1 MARALSKDMADAA
14 LQIAAIMSG
23 DPSQLTLRSKKTR
36 ALPAISDLVYRG
48 LRHWGLAQARLRRM
62 TRRETDLAIQSLL
75 AIAWA
80 ALHEEMRETHVL
92 LDQAVEAAKQIAG
105 PKAAGFVNALLR
117 NTARDPMAKSDF
129 EDPIARW
136 NAPVWWIEKIQNDWG
151 QQAEAILNALRERAP
166 LTIRLA
172 PELQLNRD
180 AYLDQLRC
188 DGLQGRH
195 LGPAAVEI
203 KPPVSVDR
211 IPGFASGQVSVQDAS
226 AQQVVG
232 LFDEVVA
239 QCLANNVRPELL
251 DACAAPGG
259 KTIALAQHYKATIWA
274 LDSSEG
280 RLARLRAD
288 LPRVSSSLQGE
299 IHPAQGD
306 ALNPAHWPVAM
317 PQRFDAIL
325 VDAPCSASGVS
336 RRHPE
341 IPWKRSPEAI
351 RVVAD
356 IQRRML
362 DVLWAKVK
370 PGGEL
375 AFVTCSVFREEGE
388 LQAQSFLD
396 RTLDACL
403 QPGPGRLQP
412 AASPETGRNQDGF
425 FFAKFKK
432 ISGAAGAALAD
443 GSDMPGTPFRA
454 GE

>member
-1 MARALSKDMADAA
+1 
-14 LQIAAIMSG
+14 MSG
-23 DPSQLTLRSKKTR
+23 DPSQLIPRSKKTP
-36 ALPAISDLVYRG
+36 ALPAVSDLIYRG
-48 LRHWGLAQARLRRM
+48 LRHWGLAQVRLQRM
-62 TRRETDLAIQSLL
+62 TRKETDLAIQSLL
-75 AIAWA
+75 AVAWA
-80 ALHEEMRETHVL
+80 ALHEEMREPHVL

-105 PKAAGFVNALLR
+105 LKAAGFVNALLR
-117 NTARDPMAKSDF
+117 NTARDPMARSDF
-129 EDPIARW
+129 ENPIAKW
-136 NAPVWWIEKIQNDWG
+136 NVPAWWIEKIQADWG
-151 QQAEAILNALRERAP
+151 QQAEAILQALQARAP
-166 LTIRLA
+166 LTVRLA
-172 PELQLNRD
+172 PALQSNRQ
-180 AYLDQLRC
+180 AYLDQLLC
-188 DGLQGRH
+188 DGLQGRI

-203 KPPVSVDR
+203 EPPVSVDR
-211 IPGFASGQVSVQDAS
+211 IPGFASGQASVQDAS
-226 AQQVVG
+226 AQQVAG

-239 QCLANNVRPELL
+239 QCLANNARPELL

-259 KTIALAQHYKATIWA
+259 KTIAIAQHYEANIWA
-274 LDSSEG
+274 LDNSPG

-288 LPRVSSSLQGE
+288 LPRVSSTLRGE
-299 IHPAQGD
+299 IHPVQGD
-306 ALNPAHWPVAM
+306 ALRPEQWPSAM
-317 PQRFDAIL
+317 PRRFDAIL

-412 AASPETGRNQDGF
+412 VASPETGRNQDGF

-432 ISGAAGAALAD
+432 ISDSAGAALAD